1 MRQKCRNRRETKKV
15 FKFVSHKVNIQ
26 KPIVHTVAIKKSKN
40 ELEKAIPFTIAAKIK
55 YLEYI

>member
-26 KPIVHTVAIKKSKN
+26 KPIVHTVAIKNPKMNLKKQFH
-40 ELEKAIPFTIAAKIK
+40 LQQQQK
-55 YLEYI
+55 